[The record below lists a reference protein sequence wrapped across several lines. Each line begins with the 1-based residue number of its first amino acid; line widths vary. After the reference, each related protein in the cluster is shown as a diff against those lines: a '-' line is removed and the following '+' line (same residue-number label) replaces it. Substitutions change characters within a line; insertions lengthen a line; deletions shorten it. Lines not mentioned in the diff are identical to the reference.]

1 MNTLYWLSV
10 LGNISVTAEVFLV
23 ISSIALA
30 ASTIGMVV
38 SMASDEMETFN
49 IVKKV
54 LKVTIP
60 IFVISLLLKIFIP
73 STKDLYI
80 IYGVGSTIDYL
91 KSNPTAK
98 QLPDKYINLL
108 DAWAEEMIDEQKDKE
123 NK

>member
-49 IVKKV
+49 IVKK
-54 LKVTIP
+54 
-60 IFVISLLLKIFIP
+60 S
-73 STKDLYI
+73 
-80 IYGVGSTIDYL
+80 
-91 KSNPTAK
+91 A
-98 QLPDKYINLL
+98 
-108 DAWAEEMIDEQKDKE
+108 
-123 NK
+123 